1 MTDTD
6 LKLARMA
13 RRGDR
18 RALEA
23 LYDRHK
29 GRLLGYCDKM
39 LGNRA
44 TSEDVF
50 QDVWIKVMQALPRY
64 RPTRGSFRP
73 WLYRIAANAAVD
85 RMRRDR
91 LRGGPELDADQL
103 PLDAPNPESEGIGR
117 EIARDLDA
125 ALAELP
131 ERQRSAVLLRHQLGM
146 SYDEIS
152 TTLNVPEGT
161 AKTLVHRGARALREK
176 LEIWSSHEP

>member
-6 LKLARMA
+6 LKLARRA

-18 RALEA
+18 QALEA
-23 LYDRHK
+23 LYERHR

-39 LGNRA
+39 LSSRA
-44 TSEDVF
+44 AAEDVF

-64 RPTRGSFRP
+64 RPSRGSFRP

-85 RMRRDR
+85 RIRRDR
-91 LRGGPELDADQL
+91 LRSGPELDADQVVH
-103 PLDAPNPESEGIGR
+103 DAPNPETEGIGS

-125 ALAELP
+125 ALTELP
-131 ERQRSAVLLRHQLGM
+131 ERQRSAILLRHQLGM

-152 TTLNVPEGT
+152 ATLRIPEGT
-161 AKTLVHRGARALREK
+161 AKTLVHRGSKALRDK
-176 LEIWSSHEP
+176 LAMWSDDER

>member
-1 MTDTD
+1 MTDSD
-6 LKLARMA
+6 LKLARRA
-13 RRGDR
+13 QRGDR

-23 LYDRHK
+23 LYERHK

-39 LGNRA
+39 LSSHA
-44 TSEDVF
+44 AAEDVF

-85 RMRRDR
+85 RIRRDR
-91 LRGGPELDADQL
+91 LRTGPELDADRL
-103 PLDAPNPESEGIGR
+103 EHGAPSPESEGVGR
-117 EIARDLDA
+117 EIGRDLDA

-131 ERQRSAVLLRHQLGM
+131 ERQRNAVLLRHRLGM

-152 TTLNVPEGT
+152 TILNVPEGT
-161 AKTLVHRGARALREK
+161 AKTLVHRGAKTLREGLAK
-176 LEIWSSHEP
+176 WSDDER